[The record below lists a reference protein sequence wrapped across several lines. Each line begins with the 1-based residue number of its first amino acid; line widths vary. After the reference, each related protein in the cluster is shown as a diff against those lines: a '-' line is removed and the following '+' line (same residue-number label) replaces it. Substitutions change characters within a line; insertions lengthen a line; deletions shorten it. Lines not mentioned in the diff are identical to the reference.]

1 MGGDA
6 LLEVEFETAGTK
18 RLMMRAAGQF
28 MKKGTLISMPDPDA
42 SHAHTRLGRL
52 ALIAT
57 TLLWGSSFTI
67 MKDALAT
74 VPTLWL
80 LAIRFSGAAML
91 MALVGIRS
99 LPRLDRGYLVGGRAW
114 VCACTWLY
122 TIQTYG
128 LVHTTPG
135 KNAFLA
141 ATYCVLVPFFWWLV
155 SKRRPDRYNLAAAL
169 LCLCGMGL
177 VSLQSDLRIGRGE
190 GLTILSGV
198 FYALHIIATASAAR
212 AQPGA
217 ALVRAVCRGGGAQL
231 GHGAVFRARAGGDSV
246 DVWLRLGYLCVMCT
260 GLCFLLQT
268 FGQKYTPPTTAA
280 LLLTL
285 ESVFG
290 TLFSVAFYH
299 EQLEPRVLVG
309 FALILVAIVLSETK
323 LKFLRRRTA

>member
-1 MGGDA
+1 MANIPSWVYKLLIVLATIIWGFSFVVMKDVVAVLPPAWLLGMRFLFAGA
-6 LLEVEFETAGTK
+6 LLLVILRK
-18 RLMMRAAGQF
+18 RIMRF
-28 MKKGTLISMPDPDA
+28 CSRK
-42 SHAHTRLGRL
+42 
-52 ALIAT
+52 
-57 TLLWGSSFTI
+57 
-67 MKDALAT
+67 
-74 VPTLWL
+74 V
-80 LAIRFSGAAML
+80 
-91 MALVGIRS
+91 V
-99 LPRLDRGYLVGGRAW
+99 
-114 VCACTWLY
+114 
-122 TIQTYG
+122 TYG
-128 LVHTTPG
+128 FILGVLDFTAFWLQTVGLKHTTPG
-135 KNAFLA
+135 INAFLT

-212 AQPGA
+212 GRSPVLLSFVQFAVA
-217 ALVRAVCRGGGAQL
+217 AVLSWVTAPFSAPAPEVIP
-231 GHGAVFRARAGGDSV
+231 V

>member
-1 MGGDA
+1 
-6 LLEVEFETAGTK
+6 
-18 RLMMRAAGQF
+18 
-28 MKKGTLISMPDPDA
+28 MPDPGA
-42 SHAHTRLGRL
+42 SHAYTSLGRF
-52 ALIAT
+52 ALIVT

-74 VPTLWL
+74 VPALWL

-91 MALVGIRS
+91 MALIGIRS
-99 LPRLDRGYLVGGRAW
+99 LRRLDRGYLTGGACMG
-114 VCACTWLY
+114 VCLYLAY

-141 ATYCVLVPFFWWLV
+141 ATYCVFVPFFWWLIH
-155 SKRRPDRYNLAAAL
+155 KRRPDRYNLAAAL

-212 AQPGA
+212 GRSPVLLSFVQFAVA
-217 ALVRAVCRGGGAQL
+217 AVLSWVTAPFA
-231 GHGAVFRARAGGDSV
+231 APAPEEIPA

-299 EQLEPRVLVG
+299 EHLEPRVIVG
-309 FALILVAIVLSETK
+309 FALILVAILISETK
-323 LKFLRRRTA
+323 LKFLRRRMA

>member
-1 MGGDA
+1 
-6 LLEVEFETAGTK
+6 
-18 RLMMRAAGQF
+18 
-28 MKKGTLISMPDPDA
+28 MKK
-42 SHAHTRLGRL
+42 
-52 ALIAT
+52 
-57 TLLWGSSFTI
+57 
-67 MKDALAT
+67 
-74 VPTLWL
+74 
-80 LAIRFSGAAML
+80 RFL
-91 MALVGIRS
+91 
-99 LPRLDRGYLVGGRAW
+99 
-114 VCACTWLY
+114 
-122 TIQTYG
+122 
-128 LVHTTPG
+128 
-135 KNAFLA
+135 
-141 ATYCVLVPFFWWLV
+141 
-155 SKRRPDRYNLAAAL
+155 AAL

-198 FYALHIIATASAAR
+198 FYALHIIATASAAWGR
-212 AQPGA
+212 SPVLLSFVQFAVA
-217 ALVRAVCRGGGAQL
+217 AVLSWVTAPFSAPAPEVI
-231 GHGAVFRARAGGDSV
+231 SV